1 MKDYYYQKLIKASSK
16 IDGVLC
22 SIYLT
27 RYWWTQNGKIIQKHK
42 QDAAKFMAESRG
54 HIIKSQLINNKKFW
68 RCVFDYMDYTK
79 ENPTENVILTA
90 YTEVNGIVYNIDVT
104 YDKGADQYLRPVFDE
119 ILEKWQIGKTLG

>member
-1 MKDYYYQKLIKASSK
+1 
-16 IDGVLC
+16 
-22 SIYLT
+22 
-27 RYWWTQNGKIIQKHK
+27 
-42 QDAAKFMAESRG
+42 MAESRG